1 MFYSLSL
8 TYTSFKC
15 SKIAS
20 EIYSILW
27 KYTPKFR
34 LNICFRT
41 ITPENIILPRLK
53 AEKDKLFTPNSCYRF
68 ICDCGIKYIGETE
81 KIFKSR
87 IFQHRTRKD
96 SWVYRHTIDC
106 EQFQESLFLSH
117 GSEPSATE
125 RRLHYIEHFEFIRK
139 NLSSKNERK
148 TFEGLMITLE
158 KPELNKQVKH
168 RSAKLIR
175 NFSDAFVTNNMVTP
189 TGF

>member
-1 MFYSLSL
+1 MTNFSHQIHFID
-8 TYTSFKC
+8 SF
-15 SKIAS
+15 A
-20 EIYSILW
+20 
-27 KYTPKFR
+27 T
-34 LNICFRT
+34 
-41 ITPENIILPRLK
+41 
-53 AEKDKLFTPNSCYRF
+53 
-68 ICDCGIKYIGETE
+68 GIKYIGETC

-125 RRLHYIEHFEFIRK
+125 RRLLYIEHFEFIRK
-139 NLSSKNERK
+139 NLFSKNELK

-158 KPELNKQVKH
+158 KLELNKQVKH